1 MAYFFKYMHSPV
13 GRLTLIASDK
23 GLAAVLWEKDNPGR
37 VHATA
42 DTEDNSHPVLKEAE
56 RQLNEY
62 FEGKRS
68 CFQLQLDP
76 IGTRFQ
82 KAVWNALST
91 IPYGETRSY
100 GQIAHQL
107 GNPSAVRAV
116 GAANGRNPLSI
127 ILPCHRVVGST
138 GKLTGFAGGLEA
150 KASLLSLE
158 GAGLSK
164 TGVK

>member
-1 MAYFFKYMHSPV
+1 MAYFFKYMQSPV

-23 GLAAVLWEKDNPGR
+23 GLAAVLWENDNPGR

-42 DTEDNSHPVLKEAE
+42 DTEDDGHPVLKEAE

-62 FEGKRS
+62 FQGKRS

-82 KAVWNALST
+82 KKVWDALST

-107 GNPSAVRAV
+107 GNPNAVRAV

-127 ILPCHRVVGST
+127 ILPCHRVVGAT

-158 GAGLSK
+158 GVYLPL
-164 TGVK
+164 